1 MVQMGLSPVS
11 VKSSHSTIL
20 VVDDEP
26 VIRETLERLLV
37 AEGYTVAL
45 ASNGSQALE
54 RAAALTPDVI
64 LLDVVMP
71 NLDGFEVCRRLRAD
85 PLLSHVPVVMITAL
99 GERDARLRGLDV
111 GADDFVTKPF
121 DNAELLARV
130 GTITQLNRY
139 RRLLEEQAQRQQ
151 AEEELRERNRA
162 LSLLNRAVRVFS
174 STLKLDQVLAAVL
187 EEVRRSLDVMACSV
201 WLLDAGA
208 GELVCRQATGPQ
220 NELVRGW
227 RLSLTQGLVGWVA
240 RNGQSLVV
248 ADSRADERHFKG
260 VDRKT
265 GQEMR
270 SVLSVP
276 LRTKEE
282 IIGVLQ
288 VVDVTA
294 NRFGQNDLTLV
305 ESLAASAAIAI
316 ENARLFEQSQHEIV
330 ERGRVEEAL
339 RRRNEELTTLN
350 AIATAMGQ
358 SLALNRNLR
367 AMLNRVLD
375 VMDIRAG
382 WVEVLTEKGNGEPLQ
397 VLRRGLAGQTVAAI
411 KRLADGASHT
421 AEVTVMGGLEAALG
435 GVSHGDWQGEQVWV
449 GIPIRSRDKVL
460 GTLNVLRPVAQVPD
474 DQEVQLFTAV
484 GHQIGVTVEN
494 LRLAEEAAEIEIL
507 RELNRLR
514 SELIANVSHELRTP
528 LGLIKLFCTTLL
540 RDDVTFD
547 AETQHE
553 FLGHIDDEAEK
564 LEKIVDNLLDLSQL
578 ESGRLTLDRRPTD
591 LGRLASEVL
600 AAMEIQR
607 VGHEF
612 VYDFPAEPL
621 MATVD
626 PKRIEQL
633 LRNLL
638 SNAIK
643 YSPEG
648 GTITVQGRGDRRQL
662 MVRVS
667 DEGVGIPTQDL
678 VRVFERF
685 YRVENEVTQRVR
697 GAGLGLSVC
706 KGIVEAHGGS
716 IWVES
721 TLGVGSTFYFT
732 LPVGPGKE
740 PQHE

>member
-1 MVQMGLSPVS
+1 MS

-54 RAAALTPDVI
+54 KAAALTPDVI

-71 NLDGFEVCRRLRAD
+71 SLDGFEVCRRLRAD

-240 RNGQSLVV
+240 RSGQSLVV
-248 ADSRADERHFKG
+248 ADSRADERHFKD

-350 AIATAMGQ
+350 TIATAMGQ

-367 AMLNRVLD
+367 TMLNRVLD

-382 WVEVLTEKGNGEPLQ
+382 WVEVLTEKGNGEPSQ

-411 KRLADGASHT
+411 KRLAEGASHT
-421 AEVTVMGGLEAALG
+421 AEVTIVGGLEAALG
-435 GVSHGDWQGEQVWV
+435 GMAQGDRQGEQVWV

-460 GTLNVLRPVAQVPD
+460 GTLNVLRPVARVPD

-547 AETQHE
+547 AETQRE

-612 VYDFPAEPL
+612 VYDFPTEPL